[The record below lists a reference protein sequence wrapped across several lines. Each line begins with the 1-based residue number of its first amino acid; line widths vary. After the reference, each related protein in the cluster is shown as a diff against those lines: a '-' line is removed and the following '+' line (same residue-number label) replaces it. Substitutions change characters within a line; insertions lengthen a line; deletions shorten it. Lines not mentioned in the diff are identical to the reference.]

1 MPFIPY
7 SIILLFVYSLICMA
21 LLPKALSRL
30 IESFQKLPGIGPK
43 SATRLAFYLLHVPQ
57 GELDAFGDRLKAL
70 KASTV
75 LCSVCKNVSE
85 ADPCDICSD
94 TTRDQSVI
102 CVVGSPMDVLSFEKT
117 GKYKGLYHVLH
128 GSIDPL
134 NNIGPDEIYITDLIK
149 RLRFRESPGFPES
162 GIKEIILATNPNM
175 EGEATAMYLQKQ
187 ILAIQPSSH
196 PAIHISRLAHGLP
209 VGADIEYADE
219 VTLSR
224 ALEGRR
230 EY

>member
-1 MPFIPY
+1 
-7 SIILLFVYSLICMA
+7 MA
-21 LLPKALSRL
+21 LLPKALSHL

-57 GELDAFGDRLKAL
+57 AELDQFGDRLKVL
-70 KASTV
+70 KSSTV
-75 LCSVCKNVSE
+75 LCSLCKNVGE
-85 ADPCDICSD
+85 ADPCSVCRDPA
-94 TTRDQSVI
+94 RDQSTI
-102 CVVGSPMDVLSFEKT
+102 CVVEQPTDVLSFEKT
-117 GKYKGLYHVLH
+117 GTYKGLYHVLH

-134 NNIGPDEIYITDLIK
+134 NNIGPDEIFIADLLK
-149 RLRFRESPGFPES
+149 RVIGPVGQRVN
-162 GIKEIILATNPNM
+162 EIILAMNSNM

-187 ILAIQPSSH
+187 LTNLPRNKLTIT
-196 PAIHISRLAHGLP
+196 RLAHGLP
-209 VGADIEYADE
+209 MGADIEYADE